1 MIRHRGYTWFCFFN
15 YFLCHKKK
23 GKSAILFLA
32 AVAQEYLWL
41 DWFFFSR
48 EGLLLAFCF
57 SVFVLKC
64 YAWCAWKMN
73 NLYKEYVNRPT
84 HTSQETHAHRLFVQ
98 GRPLLRK
105 NDLFS
110 VSPAPHIT
118 DRLNDW
124 AFCVCVNGLSR
135 VGICIKVTAME
146 IGEML
151 NEQDRVRKS
160 ERDRRDEGK
169 RERVRLTERETLD
182 VTVLL
187 CSFQAGECFYK
198 QKRPLT
204 GTVGLEQHW
213 QMRLSLSVEGIL
225 SAVSHVFQCR
235 RCKHYERLWGP
246 QHHTGCCPVVF
257 CYRIPPLPVESQNTW
272 KPKPISLRT

>member
-1 MIRHRGYTWFCFFN
+1 M
-15 YFLCHKKK
+15 
-23 GKSAILFLA
+23 
-32 AVAQEYLWL
+32 AQEYLWL

-57 SVFVLKC
+57 YVFVLKC
-64 YAWCAWKMN
+64 YACCAWKIN

-160 ERDRRDEGK
+160 ERGRGDGGK
-169 RERVRLTERETLD
+169 EKGLDWQREKRWT
-182 VTVLL
+182 LL
-187 CSFQAGECFYK
+187 CCYPVSK
-198 QKRPLT
+198 QESVSTNR
-204 GTVGLEQHW
+204 
-213 QMRLSLSVEGIL
+213 RNLSQELLDLSNIG
-225 SAVSHVFQCR
+225 
-235 RCKHYERLWGP
+235 RCD
-246 QHHTGCCPVVF
+246 
-257 CYRIPPLPVESQNTW
+257 
-272 KPKPISLRT
+272 